1 LGRAVVALV
10 AFGQPLARG
19 VLKAAAALQQLQK
32 HQHQHQHQ
40 QYLLSQHHQQH
51 YHHHQEE
58 FGIYAAGSNDDD
70 DGAASAAAA
79 AAAAAASA
87 VAMSLRLAAVLA
99 ICEGVAFAAV
109 PFALHSCI
117 FYVFSQVSHIQEECF
132 EPRATVAKAAITD
145 GANAAEEEE
154 GSSDES
160 SAPQL
165 SLARTTTSSSSTST
179 TSNGGS
185 GGERGRGC
193 DWAVHQVSTTADWG
207 TDSTVWLYLSNGLNH
222 QTLHH
227 LFPQVNKYTHK

>member
-1 LGRAVVALV
+1 
-10 AFGQPLARG
+10 
-19 VLKAAAALQQLQK
+19 
-32 HQHQHQHQ
+32 
-40 QYLLSQHHQQH
+40 
-51 YHHHQEE
+51 
-58 FGIYAAGSNDDD
+58 
-70 DGAASAAAA
+70 
-79 AAAAAASA
+79 
-87 VAMSLRLAAVLA
+87 MSLRLAAVLA

-132 EPRATVAKAAITD
+132 EPRATVAMAAITD

-160 SAPQL
+160 SASQL
-165 SLARTTTSSSSTST
+165 SLARTSSSSSTTST

-207 TDSTVWLYLSNGLNH
+207 TDSTLWLYLSNGLNH

-227 LFPQVNKYTHK
+227 LFPQVNKYTQ